1 MTGRLGLL
9 RAIVIIAGSR
19 RDAYPLLLEAAG
31 DASARH
37 PFAGRDLT
45 SAHSTLIVHG

>member
-19 RDAYPLLLEAAG
+19 RDAYPLLLEAG

-37 PFAGRDLT
+37 PFAACGLT

>member
-31 DASARH
+31 DASAGH
-37 PFAGRDLT
+37 PFAGCDLT